1 MVNKRN
7 LFLSLAIFL
16 PSTLTLLFFLN
27 SREKYLLKYSYP
39 IYHSYRKLLER
50 EPDKKGFEDYQKAL
64 KSGLT
69 VKQLEENIKQSE
81 EYKALKKASKDQ
93 TNNKSK
99 FLNLKIQ
106 NLQNEVSL
114 LNKKLSLNKN
124 EKYDKLQKFYVENFE
139 ERDDNF
145 LLDPKY
151 QIHGHDYSD
160 TILNKLKS
168 LSSIRRKLF
177 FEKENFNLK
186 FKKDIN
192 ISNYKIG
199 FANFNKPI
207 SDKSVSF
214 NKNGSAYI
222 DVINNSIF
230 LATGDGDFY
239 KGLIF
244 EADGDMSIKF
254 ENLDSNI
261 LDLINYSEFYEDSMY
276 GIKDILIHKDH
287 IYISYLNE
295 IYDQD
300 CWGVL
305 IARSDYKKNKLNFK
319 TIYKPNSCVSMT
331 KRKGFWPHM
340 AGGKLAVIDDDN
352 IAASIGVLAFKQEE
366 EWPTDSEDYGKII
379 KINTESLEKNII
391 SKGHRN
397 PQGLYFSK
405 NLKKLISSEHGPD
418 GGDEI
423 NYIPINSKKT
433 PHYGWPF
440 ASYGKSYSI
449 SMQREKEVKYL
460 DSHEMFGFVEPEFT
474 WSPSI
479 GVSAIE
485 ECKLIANKKNQIFIG
500 SLGLPKKDGYLKE
513 SLSIIVEKSYEL
525 PSKNRDVLKVNGRI
539 RDLICDEEKNLIW
552 FWDETNKRIGY
563 LKIDF

>member
-16 PSTLTLLFFLN
+16 PSTLIFLFFLN

-39 IYHSYRKLLER
+39 IYHAYRKLLER

-69 VKQLEENIKQSE
+69 IKQLEENIKQSE
-81 EYKALKKASKDQ
+81 EYKDLNKVSKEQ
-93 TNNKSK
+93 MNNKSE

-124 EKYDKLQKFYVENFE
+124 DKYDKLQKFYVENFE
-139 ERDDNF
+139 KRDDNF

-151 QIHGHDYSD
+151 KIHGHDYSD

-177 FEKENFNLK
+177 FKKEKFNLK
-186 FKKDIN
+186 FNKDTN

-244 EADGDMSIKF
+244 ETNGDMSIKF

-276 GIKDILIHKDH
+276 GIKDILIHKNH

-295 IYDQD
+295 IYSKD

-319 TIYKPNSCVSMT
+319 TIYKPKSCVSMT

-340 AGGKLAVIDDDN
+340 AGGKLAAIDDDN

-366 EWPTDSEDYGKII
+366 EWPTDNVDYGKII

-405 NLKKLISSEHGPD
+405 KLKKLISSEHGPD

-423 NYIPINSKKT
+423 NYIPINSNKT
-433 PHYGWPF
+433 LHYGWPF
-440 ASYGKSYSI
+440 ASYGKSYQI
-449 SMQREKEVKYL
+449 ALQREKEVQYL
-460 DSHEMFGFVEPEFT
+460 DSHEKYGFVEPEFT

-479 GVSAIE
+479 GVSAVE
-485 ECKLIANKKNQIFIG
+485 ECKSTANNKNQIFIG

-525 PSKNRDVLKVNGRI
+525 PSKKRDVVKVNGRV
-539 RDLICDEEKNLIW
+539 RDLICDEVKNVIW